1 MRIHNLKPLSLMA
14 LLALCPVQA
23 YAEDACTAPGVL
35 VLEDATGDAGIEP
48 DPAVGRQG
56 SQPFFD
62 IQTLHMAEPAS
73 MAGKLVFT
81 YKIADLSTLP
91 PQTGYILRFSSDIAP
106 DNGDEDFFV
115 AMVTDPSGGASFV
128 YGSDGFEFGLPAG
141 EPRQFHV
148 AGDLDGASNFNADG
162 TITLVLD
169 KAAVPGIVPGA
180 ALFNILPTVRVVTP
194 PGDAPFFTNA
204 DNTTI
209 LDDVPG
215 SGFYDVAA
223 DGCAGKSGLQQ
234 VLAGAWS
241 PFALLMLLLPALRRR
256 SRL

>member
-14 LLALCPVQA
+14 LLALCPLQA

-180 ALFNILPTVRVVTP
+180 SSIDAIIGEDGNEVALDL
-194 PGDAPFFTNA
+194 
-204 DNTTI
+204 
-209 LDDVPG
+209 
-215 SGFYDVAA
+215 
-223 DGCAGKSGLQQ
+223 
-234 VLAGAWS
+234 GA
-241 PFALLMLLLPALRRR
+241 FKDPALCRGIDRRGPDQENCKKY
-256 SRL
+256 RLQTSLMPPKPICSLTLG